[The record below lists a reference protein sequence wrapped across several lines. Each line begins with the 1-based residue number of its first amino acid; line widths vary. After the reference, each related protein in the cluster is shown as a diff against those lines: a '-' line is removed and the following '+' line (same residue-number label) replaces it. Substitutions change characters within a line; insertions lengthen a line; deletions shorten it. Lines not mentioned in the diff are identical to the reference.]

1 MAPIVLKL
9 QSVSDLLDDMNV
21 DIDDLSDTWR
31 ICSKAKQALEHG
43 SRLENISWRR
53 WFLHVQK
60 KLERSPI
67 TYEQEKQH
75 SPPLQTSISPLARL
89 ERQYKRN
96 MLVQQRNQCQRL
108 LSAATTATTTKQ
120 AAFVDNQYQPPP
132 PPTPTDSTTT
142 TSTTSTGTVTTL
154 DEDTAMVMMAPSL
167 TEPYVPSTTTPSSI
181 HPAMYLVCMSIY
193 LILSTTATFPPL
205 PPSDSFPFT
214 PTTASTST
222 STANCFIHNSPTTLT
237 TTATTTT
244 SINTAETTHS
254 ALAFT
259 TSPLASFIT
268 TTASTTTA
276 KPTRTKKQRK
286 HRLRRPLPVM
296 NADGNDKSV
305 CYDCGTTATPLWRRY
320 QTKLFAMHLEL
331 HNSPRPNHLIPS
343 ITSNQ
348 SKENQGLDDGDN
360 SPPQCNNCGTFST
373 PLWRRNE
380 IDGSPLCNACGL
392 YAKLHQET
400 RPLSMKTNVIK
411 KRQRI
416 S

>member
-21 DIDDLSDTWR
+21 DIDNLSDTWR

-60 KLERSPI
+60 KLERLPI
-67 TYEQEKQH
+67 TDKQEKQH
-75 SPPLQTSISPLARL
+75 SPPLQTSISPIARL

-96 MLVQQRNQCQRL
+96 LLLQQRNQCQRL

-142 TSTTSTGTVTTL
+142 TSTTSTTL
-154 DEDTAMVMMAPSL
+154 DEDTTMVMMTSSL
-167 TEPYVPSTTTPSSI
+167 TKPYGPSTTTLSSI
-181 HPAMYLVCMSIY
+181 HPAMYVASDEPTLTPPSSSLACQFISSY
-193 LILSTTATFPPL
+193 PPPPPL
-205 PPSDSFPFT
+205 PPLPSSDSFPFT
-214 PTTASTST
+214 PTATATT
-222 STANCFIHNSPTTLT
+222 ATTANCFIHISPIT
-237 TTATTTT
+237 TTTTTT

-276 KPTRTKKQRK
+276 KPTRTKKQKK

-296 NADGNDKSV
+296 NAGGNDKSV
-305 CYDCGTTATPLWRRY
+305 CYDCGTTSTPLWRRY
-320 QTKLFAMHLEL
+320 QNKT
-331 HNSPRPNHLIPS
+331 
-343 ITSNQ
+343 
-348 SKENQGLDDGDN
+348 
-360 SPPQCNNCGTFST
+360 
-373 PLWRRNE
+373 
-380 IDGSPLCNACGL
+380 LCNACGL
-392 YAKLHQET
+392 
-400 RPLSMKTNVIK
+400 
-411 KRQRI
+411 
-416 S
+416 